1 MFKTHCACECTES
14 LSLRSDSSC
23 LSLKDL
29 NKDHVSKSGIDFVSL
44 KDSTYSDHK
53 GVNERESSIPSYKI
67 VSSKLSNDSG
77 SLSIV
82 ELDYDEL
89 YEEEE
94 AKQQDTV
101 VSISYKDV
109 VFSIS
114 SSEPHA
120 LIAKTIM
127 ELSQRGFAGE
137 EL

>member
-94 AKQQDTV
+94 AKQQNTV